1 MKSLRS
7 IACFCVLRF
16 LWGCHLDVDWLRGR
30 YVTGRIHVK
39 ALTSIGVDPPIRAI
53 ITPIHDVTVLI
64 RISRSTLDL
73 CGLTAGGQTEY
84 EGQDDGKLC

>member
-1 MKSLRS
+1 
-7 IACFCVLRF
+7 
-16 LWGCHLDVDWLRGR
+16 
-30 YVTGRIHVK
+30 
-39 ALTSIGVDPPIRAI
+39 DPPIRAI

-84 EGQDDGKLC
+84 EGQDDGNLC